1 MEAKKEFKL
10 LCEAILSPA
19 CSRTM
24 LKAYA
29 KSYLKG
35 VLKDTCCLCGADIQG
50 HGNNASPVK
59 EGVCCDECNLFKVV
73 PARLTQTLEREEYKR
88 RKR

>member
-1 MEAKKEFKL
+1 MKDKKTDNTMEGSDPSL
-10 LCEAILSPA
+10 NN
-19 CSRTM
+19 
-24 LKAYA
+24 
-29 KSYLKG
+29 KG